1 MALGIG
7 SVIVGIIS
15 FFRGATLFQA
25 AVSVAKFVAIKALL
39 ITLLTTVAVVVFHNF
54 IIDFITSY
62 MEQFVS
68 FATSSLPS
76 GFESVSHQFTGIGAY
91 LADKLQIVESFS
103 LVMSG
108 LMVGVVRRFIP
119 FIG

>member
-7 SVIVGIIS
+7 SAIVAVVS

-25 AVSVAKFVAIKALL
+25 AVTVAKYVAIKALL

-54 IIDFITSY
+54 LIDFITS
-62 MEQFVS
+62 MLSQFETY
-68 FATSSLPS
+68 ATSHLSP
-76 GFESVSHQFTGIGAY
+76 GFEKITHQFTGLGGY

-103 LVMSG
+103 LIMSG
-108 LMVGVVRRFIP
+108 LMVGVIRRFIP
-119 FIG
+119 FVG